1 MKKTYVKPV
10 MESEEFV
17 ANEYVAACW
26 RITCTGDGNCGTIT
40 VKDTESQT
48 YSEGSM
54 ISTDSF
60 NGKAP
65 CTNEITKETFEVDT
79 VDELLALLGETLDG
93 TITTLKAI
101 DILINGKEVETETS
115 FHPLEVTKGWENHP
129 NASV

>member
-1 MKKTYVKPV
+1 
-10 MESEEFV
+10 
-17 ANEYVAACW
+17 
-26 RITCTGDGNCGTIT
+26 
-40 VKDTESQT
+40 
-48 YSEGSM
+48 M

-93 TITTLKAI
+93 TITILKAI